1 MSEFVAQLA
10 SLEVSNEMIKMVDLH
25 EISRNFKMNYEKLDD
40 LKKFRSEY
48 EKKNWLGRLWHRGD
62 LRDAQM
68 DSTQVQADFSKS
80 IGQLMMISIMQ
91 SKMLSSQQTILNE
104 QQSGL
109 KAQADH
115 IEMHA
120 NDLAA
125 QHLVLKEQSERLENL
140 VKDYFALKGLTDKG
154 AEALIQI
161 AKEVKGTKSDMLAKF
176 EEHVT
181 NLKALCSRLSS
192 QVDERVAQV
201 DSQMQ
206 AATMK
211 IEMAF
216 RSFQQDA
223 EVARQDLTS
232 TMRRESEGLRQEL
245 GKAVDAHREGTNERL
260 AQVAAQ
266 VAAQVKL
273 AVEKADSESITIRK
287 EGEVAR
293 QELALAIQQKHD
305 VMRQE
310 IGTVIDSHHEKI
322 LMLSS
327 RADEQMEGLSRQAVN
342 IEELRDQLDTQQA
355 KFKRFGWVFGLGTI
369 ASIALFV
376 WALMAFRGR

>member
-1 MSEFVAQLA
+1 MSEFVTQLA
-10 SLEVSNEMIKMVDLH
+10 SLEVSNEMINMVDLH
-25 EISRNFKMNYEKLDD
+25 EISRNFKTNYGKLDD

-68 DSTQVQADFSKS
+68 DATQVQADFSKS

-176 EEHVT
+176 DEHVT
-181 NLKALCSRLSS
+181 DLQALCSRLSS

-245 GKAVDAHREGTNERL
+245 GKAVDAHREGTDERL

-266 VAAQVKL
+266 VKL
-273 AVEKADSESITIRK
+273 VVEKADSEFITLRQ
-287 EGEVAR
+287 EGEIAR
-293 QELALAIQQKHD
+293 QDLASAIQQKHE

-310 IGTVIDSHHEKI
+310 VGTVIDSHHEKI
-322 LMLSS
+322 VRLSC
-327 RADEQMEGLSRQAVN
+327 RADEQMEGLSQHAAK
-342 IEELRDQLDTQQA
+342 IEALREQMDTQKA
-355 KFKRFGWVFGLGTI
+355 TSKRLSWAIGLGTI
-369 ASIALFV
+369 VSIALFAWV
-376 WALMAFRGR
+376 LMAYRGR

>member
-1 MSEFVAQLA
+1 
-10 SLEVSNEMIKMVDLH
+10 MI
-25 EISRNFKMNYEKLDD
+25 
-40 LKKFRSEY
+40 

-68 DSTQVQADFSKS
+68 DSAQVQADFSKS

-154 AEALIQI
+154 AEALIKI

-232 TMRRESEGLRQEL
+232 TMRRENEGLRQEL

-266 VAAQVKL
+266 VKL
-273 AVEKADSESITIRK
+273 AVEKADSEFITIRK

-293 QELALAIQQKHD
+293 QELAF
-305 VMRQE
+305 R
-310 IGTVIDSHHEKI
+310 
-322 LMLSS
+322 LS
-327 RADEQMEGLSRQAVN
+327 
-342 IEELRDQLDTQQA
+342 
-355 KFKRFGWVFGLGTI
+355 
-369 ASIALFV
+369 
-376 WALMAFRGR
+376 